1 MKPIALLLLAFT
13 AATAHAGSFG
23 GPPPFTNGSPL
34 QSGVNG
40 AYQASARGSNL
51 SGVITFTYSGGVQ
64 STSFTGNTWVIF
76 YQGQVYSGSTDA
88 AINDSNISGVLE
100 TSFTSPVSQGTSST
114 NTTTGTVLA
123 LPDVVNTSTQTQ
135 TSSDTLTAL
144 SNPSGFFNA
153 KLDTNSPT
161 GSFKGN
167 GVLAAVFTR
176 TIVNDDVT
184 ATSLTDGT
192 GTVSGTNGTTST
204 TTSTETINAAFKVKG
219 VRANT
224 GT

>member
-13 AATAHAGSFG
+13 AATAQAGSFG

-51 SGVITFTYSGGVQ
+51 SGVITFTYADGVQ
-64 STSFTGNTWVIF
+64 SFASATGNQWVIF
-76 YQGQVYSGSTDA
+76 YQGQVYSGTTDA

-100 TSFTSPVSQGTSST
+100 TSFTTPVTSTTS
-114 NTTTGTVLA
+114 TTTFTGTTTPLA
-123 LPDVVNTSTQTQ
+123 SSSRSEST
-135 TSSDTLTAL
+135 TLAPL
-144 SNPSGFFNA
+144 ANPSGYFNA
-153 KLDTNSPT
+153 KLSTNSPT

-167 GVLAAVFTR
+167 GVLAAVFTKTVTFTGIDIGGGNTQTTGPNT
-176 TIVNDDVT
+176 TI
-184 ATSLTDGT
+184 
-192 GTVSGTNGTTST
+192 TT
-204 TTSTETINAAFKVKG
+204 EVINAAFKVKG
-219 VRANT
+219 VRATT